1 MKYFYQSVI
10 KQIKIKSYLVKML
23 RQMNCWVV
31 LRQGWNFVINKVFV
45 GGVHGNSPTSCPT
58 VCNQRGDITALY
70 LSYFTLLPSSE
81 GDAGYDD
88 NDDNDHCRN
97 FSTFFDMVTSWI
109 WLCFPVPPRPSAAI
123 MSPWLYKAGAL
134 NPKSIRILR
143 NLLTANLLHQRD
155 RKKEEQREKQLIEIM
170 ISTLQVKI

>member
-10 KQIKIKSYLVKML
+10 KQIKIKSYLVKIL

-31 LRQGWNFVINKVFV
+31 LRQGSNFVINKVFV
-45 GGVHGNSPTSCPT
+45 GGVHGNSPHPVQKSVTREVISLLC
-58 VCNQRGDITALY
+58 
-70 LSYFTLLPSSE
+70 SYFTLLPSS
-81 GDAGYDD
+81 GYDDNDD

-97 FSTFFDMVTSWI
+97 YSTFFDMVTSWI
-109 WLCFPVPPRPSAAI
+109 WLCLPVPPKPSAAI
-123 MSPWLYKAGAL
+123 MSPWLYKSGAL

-155 RKKEEQREKQLIEIM
+155 RKKEEQQEKLIEIM